1 MHPRWLKWLRN
12 TFCKLFLDFN
22 LAKISA
28 VQYSTLLCVSGWVA
42 IYVSMY
48 SKYGMGSNNASQDRS
63 TVLSQHAL
71 FCDVCP
77 NIHCIVLYAL
87 YCPVCT
93 VLSCTRMH
101 ACALCLGWCVVL
113 HKVQIYMVNLFGG
126 LIGYIIYCACA
137 LGLGWSAAH
146 LNGQFVQ

>member
-1 MHPRWLKWLRN
+1 M
-12 TFCKLFLDFN
+12 
-22 LAKISA
+22 
-28 VQYSTLLCVSGWVA
+28 SGWVA

-77 NIHCIVLYAL
+77 NIHYIVLYAL

-93 VLSCTRMH
+93 VQYCPVRECTH
-101 ACALCLGWCVVL
+101 AHYAW
-113 HKVQIYMVNLFGG
+113 GG
-126 LIGYIIYCACA
+126 LLLIQMV
-137 LGLGWSAAH
+137 H
-146 LNGQFVQ
+146 LDKMVA